1 MASKVEKIIAR
12 IEQIP
17 TLPVVSQHI
26 VRLLGEDDVPLKRVA
41 EIIEKD
47 QSLAVKI
54 LKAANSSFYG
64 TLHKISSIDH
74 ALAMLGTEEVRAI
87 LLSSSVYRF
96 FYRDSGDR
104 FDRTR
109 FWRHS
114 VVCSQVA
121 KYLARHFRMKGDDS
135 LFLSGLIH
143 DIGKVVLD
151 QYFQEDF
158 LKITAR
164 VSGDGE
170 TFTQVEKEILG
181 TTHYQVAAK
190 LLQQWG
196 FPNKLVFQV
205 FYHHAPWADRNDG
218 VGSTLVYL
226 ADQLTKMAGYACL
239 ENEKYPD
246 VGIFTESRAFDFLNN
261 SGFDLDRGSVERLLG
276 QIEQF
281 IAMEGENMLRLFDE
295 SVN

>member
-1 MASKVEKIIAR
+1 MAVSVEEIVAR
-12 IEQIP
+12 IELIP
-17 TLPVVSQHI
+17 TLPIVSQHI
-26 VRLLGEDDVPLKRVA
+26 VRLLGEEDVPLKRVA
-41 EIIEKD
+41 EVIEKD

-54 LKAANSSFYG
+54 LKVANSSFYG

-74 ALAMLGTEEVRAI
+74 ALAMLGTEEVRAV
-87 LLSSSVYRF
+87 LLSYSVYRF
-96 FYRDSGDR
+96 FPRDPSDG

-121 KYLARHFRMKGDDS
+121 KYVARHFGMKGDDS
-135 LFLSGLIH
+135 LFLSSLIH

-151 QYFQEDF
+151 HYFQEDF
-158 LKITAR
+158 LKILDR

-170 TFTQVEKEILG
+170 LFTKVEKEILG

-196 FPNKLVFQV
+196 FPKKVLFQV

-218 VGSTLVYL
+218 SGSTLIYL

-246 VGIFTESRAFDFLNN
+246 VGTFTESRAFDFLNN
-261 SGFDLDRGSVERLLG
+261 SGFDLDRGSVERLLR
-276 QIEQF
+276 QIEEF
-281 IAMEGENMLRLFDE
+281 IAMERDNMLGFFD
-295 SVN
+295 